1 MNRVEP
7 ATRARGARRTGPDW
21 WRGAV
26 IYQIYP
32 RSFQDTNGDGIG
44 DLAGIRD
51 RLPYVAALG
60 VDAIWISPFYPS
72 PMLDFGYDVT
82 DYEGVD
88 PMFGT
93 LADFDALVARAHDL
107 GLRVLIDLVLSHT
120 SDLHPWFVESRASRE
135 NPKADWF
142 VWADPRPDGTPPNNW
157 LSIFGGVA
165 WEWDGERMQYY
176 LHNFLTSQPD
186 LNFHNDEVQQALLD
200 VAQFWLDRGVDG
212 FRLDTVNFYVQDAE
226 LRDNPPLAVER
237 RNETAAPSVNPYNFQ
252 EHLYDKNRPET
263 LDFLRRLRALLDRY
277 PGATTVGEIGEGHR
291 GAELQ
296 AEYTSGSDKLH
307 MCYDFEFLSSHPP
320 TGLFF
325 GGVLE
330 RANRLLIEGWPCWA
344 FSNHDV
350 MRHATRWG
358 LPDAG
363 AKVFAALLVTMR
375 GSVCLYQGEELGLG
389 EAEITRADLQDPY
402 GKKFWPRFRGRDGCR
417 TPMPWTADPPVGGFT
432 RGRPWLPMPPEH
444 LDRAVAAQ
452 EGEPESIL
460 TFYRR
465 LLAWRAGHAVLAT
478 GGLAV
483 HSATQTTLVF
493 TRDSEATRIAC
504 AFNIGP
510 EPAAV
515 SLPPGDWRA
524 DPDAPWPV
532 ALASGEVDLAPW
544 SASFALEDRA

>member
-1 MNRVEP
+1 M
-7 ATRARGARRTGPDW
+7 RRTGTDW

-32 RSFQDTNGDGIG
+32 RSFQDTSGDGIG
-44 DLAGIRD
+44 DLAGIRE

-120 SDLHPWFVESRASRE
+120 SDLHPWFVESRSSPD
-135 NPKADWF
+135 NPRADWF
-142 VWADPRPDGTPPNNW
+142 VWADARPDGTPPNNW
-157 LSIFGGVA
+157 LSIFGGSA
-165 WEWDGERMQYY
+165 WEWDGVRMQYY

-186 LNFHNDEVQQALLD
+186 LNFHTPAVQDALLD
-200 VAQFWLDRGVDG
+200 VARFWLDRGVDG
-212 FRLDTVNFYVQDAE
+212 FRLDTVNFYVNDAL
-226 LRDNPPLAVER
+226 LRDNPALPAER
-237 RNETAAPSVNPYNFQ
+237 RNDTSAPAVNPYNFQ

-320 TGLFF
+320 TGQFF

-330 RANRLLIEGWPCWA
+330 RANRLLADGWPCWA

-350 MRHATRWG
+350 VRHATRWG
-358 LPDAG
+358 LPGDG
-363 AKVFAALLVTMR
+363 VRVMAALLVAMR

-389 EAEITRADLQDPY
+389 EAEIAFADLQDPY
-402 GKKFWPRFRGRDGCR
+402 GKRFWPRFRGRDGCR
-417 TPMPWTADPPVGGFT
+417 TPLPWTPEPPAGGFT
-432 RGRPWLPMPPEH
+432 RGRPWLPVAPEH
-444 LDRAVAAQ
+444 LGRAVALQDGDPA
-452 EGEPESIL
+452 SVL
-460 TFYRR
+460 SFYRR
-465 LLAWRAGHAVLAT
+465 LLAWRARHPMFAT
-478 GGLAV
+478 GALVV
-483 HSATQTTLVF
+483 HAATPTTLLF
-493 TRDSEATRIAC
+493 TREAGTARIAC
-504 AFNIGP
+504 AFNLGP
-510 EPAAV
+510 DRAAIA
-515 SLPPGDWRA
+515 LPPGRWRP

-532 ALASGEVDLAPW
+532 AMASGAVDLAPW
-544 SASFALEDRA
+544 SASFTLEDQA